1 MKSAIRIILALSA
14 VGLLSAGAAAQRT
27 RRPRRPPPRTTTPAA
42 TRPAKPAPAA
52 ASALNLSARDVS
64 LIIEALGIP
73 PTARAQL
80 AASAEERASFA
91 RDLKEMFAL
100 AEEARRAGYASR
112 PELKTQLELSRA
124 YVIARAYTRKRQ
136 AEGAAQEQIVSKEEM
151 AALLREPGQ
160 AAKFEEFVQ
169 DYLRNAGAARG
180 NAPLTPQERGELQ
193 QNWTN
198 VMVAAHKGT
207 AAALDRERGTELLIA
222 YQHARLLAGPYY
234 RDTYGARTKATEQEI
249 DAYIAAHPELDTSQ
263 ARAKAEGI
271 LKRLQAGE
279 DFVALANEFTTDP
292 SGKGRGGD
300 LGWFGRGM
308 MVKPF
313 EDAAFALKPGELS
326 PVVETQ
332 FGFHVI
338 KLEERRTQDSPDGRP
353 AEQVHARH
361 ILIGTPRG
369 AGSGTPRE
377 QAAAAVE
384 REKRVKLIAEIA
396 SRSRVTVAEDF
407 QVGPP
412 TP

>member
-1 MKSAIRIILALSA
+1 MKSAIRITLALSVVA
-14 VGLLSAGAAAQRT
+14 LLSAGAAAQRT
-27 RRPRRPPPRTTTPAA
+27 RRTRRTPPPRTTT
-42 TRPAKPAPAA
+42 TRPAKPAPAAAKPAPPA

-64 LIIEALGIP
+64 LIIEGLGVP
-73 PTARAQL
+73 PAARAQL

-100 AEEARRAGYASR
+100 AEEARGAGYASR

-124 YVIARAYTRKRQ
+124 FVIARAYTRKRQ
-136 AEGAAQEQIVSKEEM
+136 AEGATQEQVVSKEEI

-169 DYLRNAGAARG
+169 DYLRNAGAARRD
-180 NAPLTPQERGELQ
+180 APLTPQERGELQ
-193 QNWTN
+193 QNWAN
-198 VMVAAHKGT
+198 VMVAARKGT

-222 YQHARLLAGPYY
+222 YQHARLLAAPYY
-234 RDTYGARTKATEQEI
+234 RDTYGPRVKATEQEI
-249 DAYIAAHPELDTSQ
+249 DAHITAHPELDTSQ
-263 ARAKAEGI
+263 SRAKAEGI
-271 LKRLQAGE
+271 LKRLQGGE
-279 DFVALANEFTTDP
+279 DFAALANEFTTDP

-326 PVVETQ
+326 NVVETQ

-338 KLEERRTQDSPDGRP
+338 KVEERRTQDSPDGRP
-353 AEQVHARH
+353 SEQVRARH

-369 AGSGTPRE
+369 GGGGTPRE

-384 REKRVKLIAEIA
+384 REKRV
-396 SRSRVTVAEDF
+396 
-407 QVGPP
+407 
-412 TP
+412 